1 MTFADYMHL
10 KMVLL
15 AIALIILAF
24 ARGLTSR
31 REKCLKRKVEQLETE
46 FQHLRP
52 ADRLPSKR
60 EKRKMK
66 WKRREIAEVLDQIEV
81 TTKVFLF
88 LFVAEII
95 AVIWFSVLNGSFGGP
110 HCILISTLVGPTMLI
125 ITNVA
130 GKDWRWY
137 DTAILLFMAAIA
149 GIVIF
154 GELSTGKLEKESATL
169 DRKLEE
175 TTEQIQDF
183 KASRTPKYDD
193 EIGVE
198 NALVERILS
207 DDQDLSYWEHK
218 AELDA
223 YTDVFGVD
231 LDRLLED
238 YGFTY
243 AFREPE
249 GPLAHWEVFRCEY
262 AGAIKFFNRADD
274 PAVVWMTCTYYDV
287 SYDLLPYE
295 VEAPDIVVSLHEA
308 QYLTNRKTLALLM
321 EFLDRILRAP
331 EVKEKSWDEMMP
343 EVQPRDAEEPS
354 QERNEMVN
362 PKTPRMTE
370 SLDEYRI

>member
-1 MTFADYMHL
+1 MTFVDYMHL

-24 ARGLTSR
+24 ARGLASR
-31 REKCLKRKVEQLETE
+31 REKCLKRKVEQLEAE
-46 FQHLRP
+46 FQQLRP

-60 EKRKMK
+60 QKRKMK
-66 WKRREIAEVLDQIEV
+66 RKSREIAEVRDQIES
-81 TTKVFLF
+81 TDKIYILF
-88 LFVAEII
+88 AAAEI
-95 AVIWFSVLNGSFGGP
+95 VSYIWFGIMCFYFGG
-110 HCILISTLVGPTMLI
+110 TLGATFMPLLGLLGNI
-125 ITNVA
+125 IAITV
-130 GKDWRWY
+130 GKDWAKY
-137 DTAILLFMAAIA
+137 PAVGVLLYFILTFLTTGLILYGSLETGLLF
-149 GIVIF
+149 
-154 GELSTGKLEKESATL
+154 EKESATL

-198 NALVERILS
+198 ESLVERILS

-218 AELDA
+218 AEIDA
-223 YTDVFGVD
+223 YTDVFGID

-249 GPLAHWEVFRCEY
+249 EPLAHWEVFRCEY

-321 EFLDRILRAP
+321 EFLDRIPQPPELPNEQEILEAP
-331 EVKEKSWDEMMP
+331 EVLE
-343 EVQPRDAEEPS
+343 
-354 QERNEMVN
+354 
-362 PKTPRMTE
+362 
-370 SLDEYRI
+370 EYRI